1 MKAKIHIESPLS
13 QKIQFKEVLPY
24 SVALP
29 PVNVNNFFLPFVI
42 NICCHFWA
50 NVSGLLF
57 WWVVKG
63 ERNAVR

>member
-29 PVNVNNFFLPFVI
+29 PVNVNNFLPAL
-42 NICCHFWA
+42 CH
-50 NVSGLLF
+50 
-57 WWVVKG
+57 
-63 ERNAVR
+63 